1 MPPGVPQS
9 RRDESSGRVWWAT
22 GLETPVFFDERG
34 LRAKLVRFGA
44 ACLLALVAAWLV
56 LVVSGPFGFAKLPDG
71 NFLLAHAHHH
81 HSTAVVHRRVAREST
96 D

>member
-1 MPPGVPQS
+1 MPPGAPVS
-9 RRDESSGRVWWAT
+9 GRDESSGRVWRAT

-34 LRAKLVRFGA
+34 LRAKLVRFGG
-44 ACLLALVAAWLV
+44 ACSLALVATWLV
-56 LVVSGPFGFAKLPDG
+56 LVVSGPFGFAKLPAG

-81 HSTAVVHRRVAREST
+81 HATALVHRRIARAST